1 MFVDVSDLRQALG
14 ALRRNGIRHGI
25 GSGGPLGLRTLQLV
39 LTQVVEVCVREESN
53 VGFITVQVITCES
66 KYSSGDAVEWLLE

>member
-1 MFVDVSDLRQALG
+1 MTFGRLSE

-25 GSGGPLGLRTLQLV
+25 GSGEPLGLRTLPPV

-53 VGFITVQVITCES
+53 VGFRTVQVITCES
-66 KYSSGDAVEWLLE
+66 KYSSGDAVGQFLE